1 MTLNGNNDFLAYT
14 LEQKKKGYSVHYATA
29 AVLMLRYYGVPARY
43 VEGYYLRPEEANAAA
58 PGEELVLDETHA
70 HAWAE
75 YYLDGI
81 GWIPFETTPGY
92 IDQEEIG
99 VSEDNGLGQDSYEA
113 PDKDYMA
120 QEEPD
125 RIRGQKRM
133 EGDACLGISA
143 SFPSAAGFDWASGL
157 S

>member
-1 MTLNGNNDFLAYT
+1 MRKNVQHPGILFEKTVVFSAQYKYNPVSYT
-14 LEQKKKGYSVHYATA
+14 HLDVYKRQHYATA

-81 GWIPFETTPGY
+81 RC
-92 IDQEEIG
+92 
-99 VSEDNGLGQDSYEA
+99 V
-113 PDKDYMA
+113 
-120 QEEPD
+120 
-125 RIRGQKRM
+125 
-133 EGDACLGISA
+133 
-143 SFPSAAGFDWASGL
+143 
-157 S
+157 